1 MSKEE
6 ILLIADKVN
15 SILDDFLVLEEKI
28 FGNPSFLKTLK
39 NLFKKKVGFKEC
51 YEQLQV
57 MTSDLDSSLEAI
69 RGFVASDEQERGFKQ
84 ILETYTIAL
93 KEAGAKATV
102 VAKILS
108 VKADGGSISWSSY
121 KELIDDYKKAEQQYV
136 TLGQELTRQ
145 YQALYQI
152 YLQTENQ

>member
-28 FGNPSFLKTLK
+28 FGNPSFLRTLK
-39 NLFKKKVGFKEC
+39 NLFKKKVSFKEC

-57 MTSDLDSSLEAI
+57 MTSDLDSSMNAI
-69 RGFVASDEQERGFKQ
+69 HGFIASDEQERGFKQ
-84 ILETYTIAL
+84 ILETYTMTL
-93 KEAGAKATV
+93 KEAVAKATV
-102 VAKILS
+102 VAKNLA

-136 TLGQELTRQ
+136 TLGHELTRQ
-145 YQALYQI
+145 YQALYKI